1 MHSNIKTSI
10 IMSKNQSRFLL
21 LSILLPLF
29 ITIVSSCAS
38 RKNYVYFADDNK
50 IESKDTLTCYTPI
63 LKPDDILGITVSSI
77 DIDAVKP
84 FNQSVVLYNSNGQI
98 YGNPTSQG
106 YLIDSQGMIEFPVI
120 GKIKVGGLNRMAA
133 ADLIKEKLKSYIKDP
148 IIIVR
153 ILNYK
158 ITIIGDVRNPG
169 TYTIPNERITILDA
183 LGLAG
188 DLNIT
193 GLRNNILVIREI
205 DGKKIGT
212 RIDITTSAF
221 LNSPVYYLNQN
232 DVVYVEQNKTKINS
246 ARSSSNTGVVLSSIS
261 LLITTIS
268 ILLTFRNN

>member
-1 MHSNIKTSI
+1 
-10 IMSKNQSRFLL
+10 MSKKISQKIFLY
-21 LSILLPLF
+21 IIFPIF
-29 ITIVSSCAS
+29 IHFLSSCAS
-38 RKNYVYFADDNK
+38 RRNYSYFSDSNTISSNDSS
-50 IESKDTLTCYTPI
+50 ICYTPI

-106 YLIDSQGMIEFPVI
+106 YLIDSKGMIEFPVI
-120 GKIKVGGLNRMAA
+120 GKIKIAGLSRMDA

-153 ILNYK
+153 ILNFK
-158 ITIIGDVRNPG
+158 VTIIGDVRNPG
-169 TYTIPNERITILDA
+169 SFTIPNERITILDA

-193 GLRNNILVIREI
+193 GLRKNILVLREI
-205 DGKKIGT
+205 NGKKIGT
-212 RIDITTSAF
+212 RIDITTCDF
-221 LNSPVYYLNQN
+221 LNSPFYYLNQN
-232 DVVYVEQNKTKINS
+232 DVVYVEQNKTKLNS

-268 ILLTFRNN
+268 ILLTFRN

>member
-1 MHSNIKTSI
+1 
-10 IMSKNQSRFLL
+10 MSKNLSRLII
-21 LSILLPLF
+21 LSILLPLL

-50 IESKDTLTCYTPI
+50 IETKDTLISYTPK

-77 DIDAVKP
+77 DMDATKP
-84 FNQSVVLYNSNGQI
+84 FNQSIVSYTSSGQI
-98 YGNPTSQG
+98 YGNPTSHG
-106 YLIDSQGMIEFPVI
+106 YLIDSEGMIEFPVI
-120 GKIKVGGLNRMAA
+120 GKIKISGLNRMEA

-153 ILNYK
+153 ILNFK
-158 ITIIGDVRNPG
+158 VTIIGDVRNPG
-169 TYTIPNERITILDA
+169 SYTIPNERITILDA

-205 DGKKIGT
+205 DGKKIGI
-212 RIDITTSAF
+212 RIDITSSSF
-221 LNSPVYYLNQN
+221 LSSPVYYLNQN